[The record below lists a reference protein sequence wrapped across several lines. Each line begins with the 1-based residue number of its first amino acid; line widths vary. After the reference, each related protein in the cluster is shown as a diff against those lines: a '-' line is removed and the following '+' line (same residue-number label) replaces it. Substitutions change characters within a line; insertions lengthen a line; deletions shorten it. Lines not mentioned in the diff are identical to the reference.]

1 MEAVHII
8 KRNIFFSAQRWFNVS
23 RNRKI
28 QKQKWLPDRNVPE
41 QFFPQSKIRAGGRTD
56 YNIAVWQKVHAFS
69 IMNAAASYRNTHHTT
84 AVLTDSYRYICP
96 CIPQSLRCNFSHFT
110 ISDHHADFSMHIISL
125 LFQVT
130 DRLMDNRWISMCKWC
145 FCLDFLSG
153 CNGHAKKD
161 FQCTICRK
169 MFPCKVQCIFNL
181 RQDLIFTQ
189 NLRFQSSCQIKKM
202 FYSLTVCS

>member
-1 MEAVHII
+1 M
-8 KRNIFFSAQRWFNVS
+8 S

-28 QKQKWLPDRNVPE
+28 QKQSGFRIVMSRNNSSRKVKFGLAVALTTISQFGKSSCVLHNECGCILSEYSPYHCGTDGQLPL
-41 QFFPQSKIRAGGRTD
+41 
-56 YNIAVWQKVHAFS
+56 H
-69 IMNAAASYRNTHHTT
+69 
-84 AVLTDSYRYICP
+84 LP

-153 CNGHAKKD
+153 CNSHAKKD